1 MDLLEQLL
9 DNSYSGT
16 VELLVNN
23 KVITLQKYSTLP
35 INDKIYF
42 LLLPLE
48 QIEGMD
54 ENELII
60 LYITRSD
67 FTLKMVSE
75 KEEFKLIFNHYEKLI
90 NRNN

>member
-23 KVITLQKYSTLP
+23 KLITLQKYSTLP

-75 KEEFKLIFNHYEKLI
+75 KEEFKLILNHYEKLI
-90 NRNN
+90 NRDN

>member
-90 NRNN
+90 NRDN

>member
-75 KEEFKLIFNHYEKLI
+75 KEEFKLILNYYEKLI
-90 NRNN
+90 NRDN